1 MDSSSSLFDMENT
14 KILSKN
20 VIFLSDLVEK
30 VLDKEMGD
38 AVFIPPFSFVYGP
51 AFICLCIISHQCNA
65 SESIFIENVDI
76 QDILIHQKTFTFS
89 IHSFLHMQ

>member
-38 AVFIPPFSFVYGP
+38 AVFIPPP
-51 AFICLCIISHQCNA
+51 
-65 SESIFIENVDI
+65 IFFRLWTSVH
-76 QDILIHQKTFTFS
+76 LLVHYLTS
-89 IHSFLHMQ
+89 M

>member
-38 AVFIPPFSFVYGP
+38 AVFIPPHFLSSMDQRSSTCALSHINVMRLKVFS
-51 AFICLCIISHQCNA
+51 
-65 SESIFIENVDI
+65 
-76 QDILIHQKTFTFS
+76 
-89 IHSFLHMQ
+89 